1 LVYCIEKHLATL
13 ERSQL
18 RWQAGSISQKNTF
31 LVQQEDD
38 KLTNRSISNQG
49 CQIFSWC
56 KIPNCQK
63 IYQMAEELTKWP
75 ENWPNG
81 YIICIPVSSIAR
93 PSKIYPN
100 WDFWFENNFW
110 QSGNPGTIQFFGN
123 IFFLSFLSVNY
134 YGMKLIIHAN
144 WFS

>member
-1 LVYCIEKHLATL
+1 LPDF
-13 ERSQL
+13 
-18 RWQAGSISQKNTF
+18 F
-31 LVQQEDD
+31 LVQNT
-38 KLTNRSISNQG
+38 KLPKN
-49 CQIFSWC
+49 
-56 KIPNCQK
+56 IPNGRR
-63 IYQMAEELTKWP
+63 IDQMAGELTKWLY
-75 ENWPNG
+75 N
-81 YIICIPVSSIAR
+81 IPVSSIAR

-144 WFS
+144 